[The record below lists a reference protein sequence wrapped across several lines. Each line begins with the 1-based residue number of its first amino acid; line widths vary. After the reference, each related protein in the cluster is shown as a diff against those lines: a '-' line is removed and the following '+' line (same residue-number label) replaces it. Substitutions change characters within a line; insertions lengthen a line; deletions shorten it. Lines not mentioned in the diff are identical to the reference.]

1 MKDYFKYVVQLKDDF
16 YLNDYGHPGSAEDVA
31 SIGDDWFDRIVN
43 STHIRNFMAQVT
55 HAIDF
60 LENSDLNIKG
70 YEFLDLPSFFHSDDE
85 IDTDYIL
92 VVYTENKETFVF
104 INIDIVP
111 DSNVKVKWEYDE
123 FFNKYLD
130 NKLDKEFFNET
141 L

>member
-1 MKDYFKYVVQLKDDF
+1 MKDYFKYVAQLDSNF
-16 YLNDYGHPGSAEDVA
+16 YSCDSNHLCSVRDVTD
-31 SIGDDWFDRIVN
+31 GEWFDALVDSI
-43 STHIRNFMAQVT
+43 HIRNLIAQVT

-60 LENSDLNIKG
+60 LENSDLKIKDH
-70 YEFLDLPSFFHSDDE
+70 EFLDLPSFFHSDDE

-104 INIDIVP
+104 TNIDIVP

-130 NKLDKEFFNET
+130 NKLDKEFLNET